1 MMAMDIHVKNILNGG
16 VGGVISVHVDA
27 VDRGS
32 NQRK

>member
-1 MMAMDIHVKNILNGG
+1 MMAMDIHVKNILN
-16 VGGVISVHVDA
+16 GGVISVHVDA